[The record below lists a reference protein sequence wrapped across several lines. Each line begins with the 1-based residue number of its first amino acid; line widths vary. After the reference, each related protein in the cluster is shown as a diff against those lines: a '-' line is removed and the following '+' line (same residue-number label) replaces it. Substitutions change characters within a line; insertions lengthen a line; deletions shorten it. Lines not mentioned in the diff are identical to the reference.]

1 MVKTIFLLLVVAG
14 LGACDRGLE
23 TPSPSTG
30 ATVFFPDVGQGQATA
45 VRSGAACALVDA
57 GPIPDTAVLFWG
69 RTIPCD
75 SFAAVLVTHWD
86 LDHRGGL
93 DSLLAV
99 RPVGELLYG
108 RLPEEDSVLARL
120 QGYCRRTRRGC
131 RQVQAGERLDAL
143 DSVSWQILSTGPD
156 SLSEGNETSV
166 VSRFSDA
173 RGSLL
178 IAGDLDSLGEQT
190 LVLTGSV
197 TVKSDLLLLSHH
209 GSAGSNSL
217 AWLGAVRPRLVVAQ
231 AGRSNR
237 YGHPSAATLERLA
250 AMGIPYWSTASLG
263 GVRMRLDGSEREG
276 M

>member
-1 MVKTIFLLLVVAG
+1 MVKMIFLLLALAG

-23 TPSPSTG
+23 ASASSAE

-45 VRSGAACALVDA
+45 IQSEASCALVDA
-57 GPIPDTAVLFWG
+57 GPILDTAVPFWG
-69 RTIPCD
+69 RQIPCD
-75 SFAAVLVTHWD
+75 SFQAVLITHWD

-108 RLPEEDSVLARL
+108 RLPEEDSMLARL

-131 RQVQAGERLDAL
+131 RQVRAGENVDAL
-143 DSVSWQILSTGPD
+143 DGVSWQILSTGPD
-156 SLSEGNETSV
+156 SLPEGNETSV

-173 RGSLL
+173 SGSLL
-178 IAGDLDSLGEQT
+178 IAGDLDSLREQE
-190 LVLTGSV
+190 LVLSDFV
-197 TVKSDLLLLSHH
+197 TLKSDLLLLSHH

-217 AWLGAVRPRLVVAQ
+217 AWLGAVRPRLAVVQ
-231 AGRSNR
+231 AGRNNR
-237 YGHPSAATLERLA
+237 YGHPSAAALSRA
-250 AMGIPYWSTASLG
+250 AALGIPYWSTANLG
-263 GVRMRLDGSEREG
+263 GVRMRLDGSERTG